1 MPPINATDRRRYRL
15 YHRRNRFGRRLY
27 TVAEI
32 ARMEG
37 VTRQAIYLS
46 LKKFT
51 DEAKLPLDNNDK

>member
-1 MPPINATDRRRYRL
+1 
-15 YHRRNRFGRRLY
+15 
-27 TVAEI
+27 VAEI

-46 LKKFT
+46 LKKFK